1 MDITLDQIC
10 VTSEDVV
17 ARVIEDELI
26 IVPLASGIGD
36 MDDEL
41 YTMNETGRAIWSR
54 LDGEKTLQ
62 SIADDLAEEFSA
74 APEVIEK
81 DLLGLITEL
90 VRRKMVIVHK
100 ENAPQ

>member
-1 MDITLDQIC
+1 MDITLDQTV

-26 IVPLASGIGD
+26 IVPLVSGIGD

-54 LDGEKTLQ
+54 LTGEKNLRA
-62 SIADDLAEEFSA
+62 IAADLAEEFNA
-74 APEVIEK
+74 TNEIIEK
-81 DLLGLITEL
+81 DLLGLIAEL
-90 VRRKMVIVHK
+90 VRRKMVVV
-100 ENAPQ
+100 Q